1 MGPKVCSGR
10 SSIQPHPASERT
22 RPGSDSISPRKAF
35 TGHLLFDST
44 ACPPHIGAPPRL
56 SRIELRT
63 VWRLYYRR
71 HSHTLHQLA
80 PVTTRSIPHQRS
92 HIRLM
97 LQPIDRRRCPLRLHR
112 SRSTTTSPYD
122 RLPPGTGTST
132 RLHSLTHLDPATTPY
147 PTHHAGPLASHRQTP
162 RPSLMSLPLRQG
174 RDQAGL
180 CAKTSAFS

>member
-1 MGPKVCSGR
+1 MRRRGLECPRLVIPFHLDGATKCAGR
-10 SSIQPHPASERT
+10 SWTLSSIQPHPASERT

-35 TGHLLFDST
+35 TAATFSSIRRYSLPSTHRRHLLEYT
-44 ACPPHIGAPPRL
+44 L

-97 LQPIDRRRCPLRLHR
+97 LQPIDRRRWSAQTSSSR

-132 RLHSLTHLDPATTPY
+132 RTP
-147 PTHHAGPLASHRQTP
+147 TALADAP
-162 RPSLMSLPLRQG
+162 
-174 RDQAGL
+174 
-180 CAKTSAFS
+180 